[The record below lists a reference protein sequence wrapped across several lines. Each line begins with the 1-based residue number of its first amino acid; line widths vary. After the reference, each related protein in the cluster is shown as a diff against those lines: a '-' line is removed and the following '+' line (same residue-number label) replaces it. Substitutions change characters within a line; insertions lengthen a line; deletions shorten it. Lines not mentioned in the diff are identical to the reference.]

1 VLMTEGGFRGGGG
14 VERFLV
20 DMLVRLKMCLGGGFG
35 LVDSWFLGS
44 VKNDEEMV
52 IMIDDWRGLLD

>member
-1 VLMTEGGFRGGGG
+1 
-14 VERFLV
+14 
-20 DMLVRLKMCLGGGFG
+20 MCLGGGFG